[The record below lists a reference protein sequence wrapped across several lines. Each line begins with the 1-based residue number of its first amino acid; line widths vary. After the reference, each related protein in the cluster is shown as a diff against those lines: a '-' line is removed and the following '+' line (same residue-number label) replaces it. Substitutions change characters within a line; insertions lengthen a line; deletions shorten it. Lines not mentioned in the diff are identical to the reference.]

1 MLQIE
6 SAAGPEVQEIRTLLR
21 SKTWDLRNKASD
33 EKAAASRHF
42 PLMLLRSMRLVH
54 TTDTQVKQMSRR
66 YLAWVRNLYSYL
78 GKNKMTKVDGND
90 MAKTSTYYKGV
101 ADRLSMVQS
110 GVFINVERPWAAEGS
125 HCGDFAW
132 LLPKG
137 KPGCG
142 FYRTIKSKPAPR
154 TKKKRKA
161 AQKPSSNKATR
172 KRQRRESHSD
182 SEGDS
187 YSSESEGDESA
198 SESGSDAGSGD
209 DRERGSIALQ
219 RTVTMDE
226 EFIME
231 RIVEGPRETDGKY
244 RIRWEG

>member
-1 MLQIE
+1 
-6 SAAGPEVQEIRTLLR
+6 
-21 SKTWDLRNKASD
+21 
-33 EKAAASRHF
+33 
-42 PLMLLRSMRLVH
+42 
-54 TTDTQVKQMSRR
+54 
-66 YLAWVRNLYSYL
+66 
-78 GKNKMTKVDGND
+78 
-90 MAKTSTYYKGV
+90 
-101 ADRLSMVQS
+101 
-110 GVFINVERPWAAEGS
+110 
-125 HCGDFAW
+125 
-132 LLPKG
+132 LPKG

-187 YSSESEGDESA
+187 YSSKSEGDESA
-198 SESGSDAGSGD
+198 SESGSDADSGD

-231 RIVEGPRETDGKY
+231 RIVEGPRETDGKH
-244 RIRWEG
+244 RIRWEGLAPQHDTWEPAHHSPPEVLGECNNGSDPEGDDVPIASMLGV